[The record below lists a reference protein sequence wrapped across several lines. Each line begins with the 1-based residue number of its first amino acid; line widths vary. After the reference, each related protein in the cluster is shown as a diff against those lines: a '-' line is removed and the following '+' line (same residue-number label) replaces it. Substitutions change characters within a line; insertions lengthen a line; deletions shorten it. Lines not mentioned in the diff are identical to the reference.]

1 MILTTHAVVGA
12 TTYGLLQEH
21 PVLAP
26 AAAFASHYIL
36 DYFPHWEYETD
47 PTKTKDKKPVIVMT
61 VVIDL
66 AVAFVLVC
74 LLAFYVFPTSPKN
87 FVMVLT
93 GAFFGLL
100 PDGFQLLYMLRF
112 RHKTISWTQRVHD
125 FFHSEDESLK
135 RSIRAVVTQ
144 VIIIL
149 ACVAIIYMI

>member
-12 TTYGLLQEH
+12 TTYGLLQDN
-21 PVLAP
+21 PVLAS
-26 AAAFASHYIL
+26 AAAFSSHYVL

-47 PTKTKDKKPVIVMT
+47 PRKTKDKKIIIVLKIL
-61 VVIDL
+61 IDL
-66 AVAFVLVC
+66 AIAFTLVSI
-74 LLAFYVFPTSPKN
+74 LAFYVFPTSPKN
-87 FVMVLT
+87 FAMVLT

-135 RSIRAVVTQ
+135 RSVRAMVTQ
-144 VIIIL
+144 VVIVLVCI
-149 ACVAIIYMI
+149 AIIYMI